1 MGNHGAVIAKQPA
14 AMKAVK
20 VAPPTLA
27 FETAAEFEAWVAEHR
42 RDPVGLWLRIAKKGS
57 GIPSVSYD
65 EALKV
70 ALCYGWI
77 DGQKGKGDEATWLQ
91 RFCPRRP
98 RSVWSKRN
106 VGYVAELID
115 AGLMQPEGLA
125 EVERA
130 KADARWDKA
139 YEGSATAT
147 VSDDL
152 RSALDAVPAAA
163 AVFAGLNSTNR
174 YAILYRVQDAKREET
189 RARRIAQFV
198 EMLADGRTP
207 YPQGV
212 MGPKG

>member
-1 MGNHGAVIAKQPA
+1 VPTASVSPT
-14 AMKAVK
+14 
-20 VAPPTLA
+20 PPTLA
-27 FETAAEFEAWVAEHR
+27 FADAADFEAWVRQHR
-42 RDPVGLWLRIAKKGS
+42 ADQVGLWLRIAKKGS
-57 GIPSVSYD
+57 GIPTVTYD

-106 VGYVAELID
+106 VGYVAELIE
-115 AGLMQPEGLA
+115 AGRMQPEGLA

-130 KADARWDKA
+130 KADGRWDKA
-139 YEGSATAT
+139 YAGSATIT
-147 VSDDL
+147 VPDDL
-152 RSALDAVPAAA
+152 RNSLDAVPKAALA
-163 AVFAGLNSTNR
+163 FDGLNSTNR
-174 YAILYRVQDAKREET
+174 YAILYHVQDAKRDET
-189 RARRIAQFV
+189 RARRIAQYV

>member
-1 MGNHGAVIAKQPA
+1 MGDHCAVMAKKA
-14 AMKAVK
+14 ATAK
-20 VAPPTLA
+20 VQPPTLA
-27 FETAAEFEAWVAEHR
+27 FSSAADFEAWVAEHR
-42 RDPVGLWLRIAKKGS
+42 DDQVGLWLRIAKKGS
-57 GIPSVSYD
+57 GTPTVTYD

-77 DGQKGKGDEATWLQ
+77 DGQKGKGDDKTWLQ

-106 VGYVAELID
+106 IGFVAELTE
-115 AGLMQPEGLA
+115 AGLMQPEGIA

-130 KADARWDKA
+130 KADGRWAKA
-139 YEGSATAT
+139 YEGSATIT
-147 VSDDL
+147 VPDDL
-152 RSALDAVPAAA
+152 RIALDAVPAAA
-163 AVFAGLNSTNR
+163 AAFTALTSTNR
-174 YAILYRVQDAKREET
+174 YAILYRVQDAKRAET
-189 RARRIAQFV
+189 RAKRIAQFV

>member
-1 MGNHGAVIAKQPA
+1 MITKKPA
-14 AMKAVK
+14 AGK
-20 VAPPTLA
+20 VEPPTLA
-27 FETAAEFEAWVAEHR
+27 FATPAEFEAWVAEHR
-42 RDPVGLWLRIAKKGS
+42 ADPVGLWLRIAKKGS
-57 GIPSVSYD
+57 GIESVSYD

-77 DGQKGKGDEATWLQ
+77 DGQKGKGDESTWRQ

-106 VGYVAELID
+106 VGYVAELTE

-130 KADARWDKA
+130 KADGRWAKA
-139 YEGSATAT
+139 YEGSATIS
-147 VSDDL
+147 VPDDL
-152 RSALDAVPAAA
+152 RRALDAVPEAART
-163 AVFAGLNSTNR
+163 FDGLNSTNR
-174 YAILYRVQDAKREET
+174 YAILYRVQDAKRDET

-212 MGPKG
+212 LGPKG

>member
-1 MGNHGAVIAKQPA
+1 MTAKTPA
-14 AMKAVK
+14 AAKME
-20 VAPPTLA
+20 PPTLA

-42 RDPVGLWLRIAKKGS
+42 DDQVGLWLRIAKKGS

-77 DGQKGKGDEATWLQ
+77 DGQKGRGDDTTWRQ

-106 VGYVAELID
+106 IGFVAELTE
-115 AGLMQPEGLA
+115 AGRMQPEGIA

-130 KADARWDKA
+130 KTDGRWDKA
-139 YEGSATAT
+139 YDGSAKAT
-147 VSDDL
+147 VPDDL
-152 RSALDAVPAAA
+152 RNALDAVPAAA
-163 AVFAGLNSTNR
+163 AAFAGLTSTNR
-174 YAILYRVQDAKREET
+174 YAILYRVQDAKRDET

-198 EMLADGRTP
+198 EMLTEGRTP

-212 MGPKG
+212 MGRKG

>member
-1 MGNHGAVIAKQPA
+1 MIAKGQA
-14 AMKAVK
+14 APKIE
-20 VAPPTLA
+20 PPTLA
-27 FETAAEFEAWVAEHR
+27 FASAADFETWVAEHR
-42 RDPVGLWLRIAKKGS
+42 DDLTGLWLRIAKKGS
-57 GIPSVSYD
+57 GIESVSYD

-77 DGQKGKGDEATWLQ
+77 DGQKGKGDDTTWKQ

-106 VGYVAELID
+106 VGFVAELIE
-115 AGLMQPEGLA
+115 AGRMQPEGYA

-130 KADARWDKA
+130 KSDGRWAKA
-139 YEGSATAT
+139 YAGSATAE
-147 VSDDL
+147 VPDDL
-152 RSALDAVPAAA
+152 HNALDAVPAAA
-163 AVFAGLNSTNR
+163 AAFAGLSSTNR
-174 YAILYRVQDAKREET
+174 YAILYRVQDAKRDET

-212 MGPKG
+212 MGRKG

>member
-1 MGNHGAVIAKQPA
+1 MIAKKTDPGKGVGA
-14 AMKAVK
+14 AK
-20 VAPPTLA
+20 VEPPTLGFA
-27 FETAAEFEAWVAEHR
+27 GAAAFEAWVAEHR
-42 RDPVGLWLRIAKKGS
+42 DDPVGLWLLIAKKGS
-57 GIPSVSYD
+57 GIESVSYD

-77 DGQKGKGDEATWLQ
+77 DGQKAKGDDKTWKQ

-106 VGYVAELID
+106 VGFVAELNE
-115 AGLMQPEGLA
+115 AGRMQPEGVA

-130 KADARWDKA
+130 KADGRWAKA
-139 YEGSATAT
+139 YDGSAQA
-147 VSDDL
+147 VVPDDL
-152 RSALDAVPAAA
+152 RGALDAVPAAA
-163 AVFAGLNSTNR
+163 LAFSGLNSTNR

-198 EMLADGRTP
+198 EMLAEGRTP

-212 MGPKG
+212 LGPKG